1 MLVTVEFD
9 INNVSYKI
17 ERGRKMRTKT
27 EKTSKFEVYEDI
39 AYIIEAHS
47 YKYTVKPIEYNKLV
61 IVDDDLN
68 KYEIIIK
75 KIK

>member
-1 MLVTVEFD
+1 
-9 INNVSYKI
+9 
-17 ERGRKMRTKT
+17 MRTKT